1 MLDIFLKMN
10 ISIHLYLAA
19 FFQQRQD
26 TEIMYLCVLS
36 ATIKKNETS
45 LVASHT
51 SDGDVRW
58 GRIIKIL
65 K

>member
-10 ISIHLYLAA
+10 ISLHLYFAA
-19 FFQQRQD
+19 SASFFQQRQN

-36 ATIKKNETS
+36 ATIDKNETS

-51 SDGDVRW
+51 SDGDV
-58 GRIIKIL
+58 G
-65 K
+65 